1 LSAAS
6 TLISNAVIVTVDDK
20 DSVHYDA
27 TIAIENGR
35 IADIGANA
43 DLAKRYPTAERV
55 DGKGKLVM
63 PGFANIHTHL
73 TMTMARG
80 VFEDLSPPH
89 KPPFSAGLS
98 PIPLPDMTP
107 EERCTMAELG
117 ALEAMRSGTTFLLED
132 SNDIDHYAATLARSG
147 LRLLFGERAHDRVG
161 SGIGDPG
168 PLRIDRA
175 LGQKHIDNIERNFK
189 AFDGKYD
196 DRVHV
201 CISAWAPDMCS
212 PELLRD
218 LSALQKKLG
227 TRITIHL
234 NQIWGEV
241 AAIRAHRNR
250 LPSEFLDDL
259 GFLNDKVIC
268 AHARCMT
275 PEEEK
280 ILGRNRVN
288 VSFNAAIA
296 ARRGLSPRVHDLE
309 TYGCNIG
316 MGSDNMAE
324 DMVEVLRTGLFM
336 ERIRREDGRNP
347 SPEHALRWATRNG
360 YRALGV
366 PDGGWLAPGNR
377 ADLILVDLQRAHL
390 VPMLRAVSDFVHNG
404 QARDVEAVMVDG
416 KWTMRDGK
424 VLGMNEAEII
434 ERAQKT
440 ARDCWSRL
448 FKRRFDI
455 KVPEGFNPAALP

>member
-1 LSAAS
+1 MVE
-6 TLISNAVIVTVDDK
+6 TLITNAVIVTVDDK
-20 DSVHYDA
+20 DSVLYDA
-27 TIAIENGR
+27 AIAIDGDR
-35 IADIGANA
+35 IADIGSNA
-43 DLAKRYPTAERV
+43 DLAKRYPKAKRV
-55 DGKGKLVM
+55 NGRGKLVM

-80 VFEDLSPPH
+80 VFEDFSPPH

-117 ALEAMRSGTTFLLED
+117 ALEALRSGTTFLLED
-132 SNDIDHYAATLARSG
+132 SNDVQDYAVTLAKTG
-147 LRLLFGERAHDRVG
+147 MRLLFGERAYDRVG

-168 PLRIDRA
+168 PFKLDRA
-175 LGQKHIDNIERNFK
+175 LGQKHIETIERTFR
-189 AFDGKYD
+189 ALDGKHD
-196 DRVHV
+196 GRVHV

-212 PELLRD
+212 PELLQD
-218 LSALQKKLG
+218 LSALQKKLD

-241 AAIRAHRNR
+241 AAVQAHRNR
-250 LPSEFLDDL
+250 LPTEFLDDL

-280 ILGRNRVN
+280 ILGRNKVN

-296 ARRGLSPRVHDLE
+296 ARRGLSPRIHDLE
-309 TYGCNIG
+309 TYGCLIG

-324 DMVEVLRTGLFM
+324 DMVEVMRTGLFM
-336 ERIRREDGRNP
+336 ERIRREDGRQP
-347 SPEHALRWATRNG
+347 SPEQALRWATRNG

-366 PDGGWLAPGNR
+366 ADGGYLAPGNK
-377 ADLILVDLQRAHL
+377 ADLIMIDLQRAHL
-390 VPMLRAVSDFVHNG
+390 VPMLRAASDFVHNG

-416 KWTMRDGK
+416 EWLMRDGK
-424 VLGMNEAEII
+424 VLCMDEADIL

-440 ARDCWSRL
+440 ARDGWSRL
-448 FKRRFDI
+448 FKKRFDI
-455 KVPEGFNPAALP
+455 KVPDGFDPAALP